1 MNIGHA
7 AKATGLSSKMIRHY
21 EVIGLLKNATR
32 TDAGYRQYH
41 DNDLHVLRFIKRA
54 RSLGF
59 PLEQIKVLLSLWQDR
74 KRASKDVKALAQK
87 HILELEAKIREL
99 SEMRDVLEGL
109 SQHCA
114 GDQRPDCPILSKLAD
129 PLHPHCSL
137 DPAQNG
143 KHVRHKK

>member
-1 MNIGHA
+1 M
-7 AKATGLSSKMIRHY
+7 SDQ
-21 EVIGLLKNATR
+21 TR
-32 TDAGYRQYH
+32 QWLWQWPTRNWHQAP
-41 DNDLHVLRFIKRA
+41 

-87 HILELEAKIREL
+87 HILELEEKIREL

-114 GDQRPDCPILSKLAD
+114 GDQLPDCPILSNLAETYANAD
-129 PLHPHCSL
+129 RNEAKGGP
-137 DPAQNG
+137 G
-143 KHVRHKK
+143 KQ